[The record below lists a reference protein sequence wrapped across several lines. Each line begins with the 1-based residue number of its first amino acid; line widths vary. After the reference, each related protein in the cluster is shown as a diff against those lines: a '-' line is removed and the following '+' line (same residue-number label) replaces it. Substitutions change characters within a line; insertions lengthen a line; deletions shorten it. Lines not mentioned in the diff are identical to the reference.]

1 MGLIMTAFAYNGPA
15 WVELQPGQ
23 DFVEANGTVSSYGTV
38 MNWSPQQ
45 RTAKGIKAVVDD
57 EVPAGKVQTG
67 SEIVDAAG
75 TPRRVWTLVDAPPPA
90 IPDGPTLSDWRVA
103 LILME
108 RFADVEA
115 AVIAARNSGSVD
127 GAVAWQRFEYA
138 NNVYRAE
145 LLRLAPVFGFTEA
158 EIDESLILAAQVAQQ
173 AAA

>member
-1 MGLIMTAFAYNGPA
+1 MGLIMSSFAYNGPA

-57 EVPAGKVQTG
+57 DIPDGKVQTG
-67 SEIVDAAG
+67 SEIVDNAG
-75 TPRRVWTLVDAPPPA
+75 TPRRGWTLVDAPPPP

-138 NNVYRAE
+138 NHVYRAE
-145 LLRLAPVFGFTEA
+145 LLRLAPVFGFTE
-158 EIDESLILAAQVAQQ
+158 EDIDESLTLAAQVAQQ